1 MSTVYVPAPLRRL
14 TKGQAKV
21 ETSGGNV
28 AQVIENL
35 EATYPGV
42 KARICEENGD
52 IKRFV
57 NVFING
63 EEIRNL
69 KGKDTPVKDSDEVSI
84 IPAMAGGSA

>member
-21 ETSGGNV
+21 ETSGATV
-28 AQVIENL
+28 IQLIENL
-35 EATYPGV
+35 EVAYPGV

-57 NVFING
+57 NVFVNG

-69 KGKDTPVKDSDEVSI
+69 QGKETEVKDSDEVSI
-84 IPAMAGGSA
+84 IPAMAGGHA